1 LHNGKIKVQSKEG
14 RGTTFTV
21 QLQKWFN
28 LILIPKH

>member
-28 LILIPKH
+28 AILMSKL